1 MNRTSLGR
9 IVLTLAAAPLAL
21 GLASCGK
28 KEGGSAAATSDQPAA
43 KVAPPAGKAWGD
55 VVTKTPEGG
64 YLVGNPNAP
73 IKLLEFGAL
82 SCSHCADFSA
92 KSSAELRDDFIA
104 SGRVSYELRLF
115 MLNALDMPAALL
127 VTCGAPEAVPALAEQ
142 FWAWQPAMFESL
154 QKVPEAQMQAIQTQ
168 KPPASFASVA
178 QVSGMEAFI
187 TSRGVAADQA
197 KSCLADTKRAGELA
211 QQTQDWS
218 NKFQITGTPTFMIN
232 GEKVPENEWP
242 ALKTRLRDLGAR

>member
-1 MNRTSLGR
+1 MNCKSLGR
-9 IVLTLAAAPLAL
+9 MFLTFAAAPLAL

-28 KEGGSAAATSDQPAA
+28 TESGSAASDQPAA
-43 KVAPPAGKAWGD
+43 KVAPPAGKAWAE
-55 VVTKTPEGG
+55 VVTKTSEGG
-64 YLVGNPNAP
+64 YLVGNPEAP
-73 IKLLEFGAL
+73 IKLVEFGAL
-82 SCSHCADFSA
+82 SCSHCADFAA
-92 KSSAELRDDFIA
+92 KSSAELRDGFIA

-142 FWAWQPAMFESL
+142 FWAWQPTMFENL

-168 KPPASFASVA
+168 KPPASFVSVA
-178 QVSGMEAFI
+178 QVSGMETFI

-197 KSCLADTKRAGELA
+197 KACLADTKRAGELA

-232 GEKVPENEWP
+232 GEKVTQSDWPE
-242 ALKTRLRDLGAR
+242 LKARLQELGAR